1 MITGRNIIF
10 TSSIDWDDQWQ
21 APQELAVRLSQAGNR
36 VLYIENTGVRSPGFR
51 DTKRIVRRL
60 KHWAGALHQHSL
72 RQVAPNIWVHAPL
85 VLPPF
90 GSGIRE
96 SLNRHLFL
104 PLIGKVARGLRMTD
118 PIIWT
123 FLPTDTTLGVLDLLS
138 STNSRVIY
146 YCAGDFAQLTTDSQ
160 QLARNEAQLVRR
172 SYVVFTI
179 CEELATHCRQW
190 NNNVHVFPYGVNL
203 KAFPV
208 QDSDFPSLRS
218 AHGEF
223 SWARQS
229 PAKSPAPAAK
239 NGHKVIGYVGGW
251 HRHVS
256 VDMLTVMARARP
268 TWSWVFVGSSEISL
282 NDFADL
288 PNVYILGQRPHREL
302 ADYIRT
308 FDVCIVPYKRSTYT
322 ETVVPSKINEY
333 LAMGKPIVSTNLP
346 WVCAFNEQ
354 HQVIVTSQ
362 EHPEEFLRGIEHAL
376 SLRDDDALIARRR
389 AVARQ
394 GDWETRLES
403 MSELITNHRDKPD
416 NWGSLPALVSTE
428 QNNDH
433 GAFSSRIVGPF
444 ASQPYSHQ
452 GALD

>member
-51 DTKRIVRRL
+51 DTRRIVRRM

-72 RQVAPNIWVHAPL
+72 RQVGPNLWVHAPL

-90 GSGIRE
+90 GSDIRE
-96 SLNRHLFL
+96 SFNRHLFL
-104 PLIGKVARGLRMTD
+104 PLIAKAAGRLRMTE

-146 YCAGDFAQLTTDSQ
+146 YCAGDFSQLTNDAQ
-160 QLARNEAQLVRR
+160 QLERNEARLVRR
-172 SYVVFTI
+172 SNIVFTI
-179 CEELATHCRQW
+179 CKELATHCRQW
-190 NNNVHVFPYGVNL
+190 NSNVHVFPYGVNL
-203 KAFPV
+203 KAFPA
-208 QDSDFPSLRS
+208 QDSDFPSKLRS
-218 AHGEF
+218 HDGEF
-223 SWARQS
+223 IWARQS
-229 PAKSPAPAAK
+229 PTNSGVQSKK
-239 NGHKVIGYVGGW
+239 NGHKVIGYIGGW
-251 HRHVS
+251 HRHMS
-256 VDMLTVMARARP
+256 VNMLNAMAKARP
-268 TWSWVFVGSSEISL
+268 TWSWVFVGSAEISL
-282 NDFADL
+282 SDFADL
-288 PNVYILGQRPHREL
+288 PNVYFLGQRPHQEL
-302 ADYIRT
+302 ARYIRT
-308 FDVCIVPYKRSTYT
+308 FDVCIVPYKRSAYT

-346 WVCAFNEQ
+346 WVCAFNER

-362 EHPEEFLRGIEHAL
+362 EHPEEFLRGIEHAF

-394 GDWETRLES
+394 SDWETRLKS
-403 MSELITNHRDKPD
+403 MSELITNHGNKP
-416 NWGSLPALVSTE
+416 NNRRPLPALVSTAMPGAVLL
-428 QNNDH
+428 DH
-433 GAFSSRIVGPF
+433 G
-444 ASQPYSHQ
+444 
-452 GALD
+452 

>member
-51 DTKRIVRRL
+51 DTRRIVRRL
-60 KHWAGALHQHSL
+60 KHWARALHQHSL
-72 RQVAPNIWVHAPL
+72 RQVGPSVWVHAPL

-96 SLNRHLFL
+96 SFNRHLFL
-104 PLIGKVARGLRMTD
+104 PLIGKAACRLRMTE

-138 STNSRVIY
+138 SANSRVIY

-172 SYVVFTI
+172 SDVVFTI
-179 CEELATHCRQW
+179 CEELATHCGQW
-190 NNNVHVFPYGVNL
+190 NSNVHVFPYGVNL
-203 KAFPV
+203 KAFPI
-208 QDSDFPSLRS
+208 QDSVFSSNLRS
-218 AHGEF
+218 EDGEF
-223 SWARQS
+223 LRAMQATKSGAQS
-229 PAKSPAPAAK
+229 TK

-268 TWSWVFVGSSEISL
+268 TWSWVFVGPAEISL
-282 NDFADL
+282 NDLADL
-288 PNVYILGQRPHREL
+288 PNVYILGQRPHQEL
-302 ADYIRT
+302 ARYIRT
-308 FDVCIVPYKRSTYT
+308 FDVCIVPYKRSAYT
-322 ETVVPSKINEY
+322 DTVVPSKINEY

-346 WVCAFNEQ
+346 WVCAFNER
-354 HQVIVTSQ
+354 HQVIVTSE
-362 EHPEEFLRGIEHAL
+362 EHPEEFLRGIEHAF

-403 MSELITNHRDKPD
+403 MSELITNHGDKS
-416 NWGSLPALVSTE
+416 NNRTSLPALVSTAMTSTVLL
-428 QNNDH
+428 DH
-433 GAFSSRIVGPF
+433 G
-444 ASQPYSHQ
+444 
-452 GALD
+452 